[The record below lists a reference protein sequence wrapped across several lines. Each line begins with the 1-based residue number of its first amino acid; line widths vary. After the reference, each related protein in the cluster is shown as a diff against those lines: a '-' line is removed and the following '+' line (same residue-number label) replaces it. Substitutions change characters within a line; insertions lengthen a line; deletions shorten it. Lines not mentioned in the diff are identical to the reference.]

1 MLGSLRQGDWPMLKA
16 LMLAAALLP
25 LTARAEPPNSGPD
38 YSVHAPSKEN
48 AAAPHG
54 WGLFVATKGQ
64 SLDLSHP
71 GSGWSEDPEMR
82 PGDFQAGFGWRKN
95 AATAVL
101 GYQQADYGPKNVDAV
116 PLFGPHRS
124 SNGSGGVIGLGFTLH

>member
-1 MLGSLRQGDWPMLKA
+1 MLKA
-16 LMLAAALLP
+16 LMLTAALLP
-25 LTARAEPPNSGPD
+25 LAALADPPTPSPD
-38 YSVHAPSKEN
+38 YSIQAPSKPSE
-48 AAAPHG
+48 APHG

-71 GSGWSEDPEMR
+71 DSGWSDDPELR

-95 AATAVL
+95 SATALV

-124 SNGSGGVIGLGFTLH
+124 SGGGGGVIGLGFALHSR